1 MHVFASPIQYIK
13 LRRAHRKQKQTALH
27 MLSVSGVVRLSHVE
41 LRYSTPVANTTSFR
55 RRAATLEHQTHPL
68 PLPSWDHNTTH
79 NMKQAGQCQWAR
91 ILSSSL
97 IQIAN
102 KPIVFPWTKPLGL

>member
-1 MHVFASPIQYIK
+1 MHVFSSPIQYIK
-13 LRRAHRKQKQTALH
+13 LRRAHRKQKQTVLH

-41 LRYSTPVANTTSFR
+41 LHYSTPVANTTFYR
-55 RRAATLEHQTHPL
+55 REAAALKQQTHPL
-68 PLPSWDHNTTH
+68 PLPSCDHNTTH
-79 NMKQAGQCQWAR
+79 NMKQAGQWTR

-97 IQIAN
+97 VQIAK

>member
-1 MHVFASPIQYIK
+1 MHVFSSPIQYIK
-13 LRRAHRKQKQTALH
+13 LRRAHRKQKQTVLH

-41 LRYSTPVANTTSFR
+41 LRYSTPVANTNSFR
-55 RRAATLEHQTHPL
+55 RQVAALEQQAHPL

-79 NMKQAGQCQWAR
+79 NMKQTGQWAR

-97 IQIAN
+97 VQIAKN
-102 KPIVFPWTKPLGL
+102 PSCFHGLSR